1 MPTETIDTRTSR
13 RRRATFAVAALTV
26 LAAVIAALAL
36 GTEPTAADEHDPDP
50 IEATPLTGLSSFTD
64 DVAVQVRD
72 KPDRRHTEVVNLR
85 DASQIIMAEVTIQPG
100 AKFPWHTHP
109 GMAMVVIAD
118 GDPDLPFEYIY
129 DNCDTYAYQVGEA
142 FIDPGFDNVH
152 MARNPSDEVTTA
164 IVTFVGVT
172 EPDPVYGLTVPIDPD
187 DGAALDDKCGIER

>member
-26 LAAVIAALAL
+26 LAAVIAALTL
-36 GTEPTAADEHDPDP
+36 GTEPTAADEPD
-50 IEATPLTGLSSFTD
+50 IVATPLTGLSNFTD

-72 KPDRRHTEVVNLR
+72 KPDGRHTEVVNLR
-85 DASQIIMAEVTIQPG
+85 DASRTIVAEVTIQPG

-109 GMAMVVIAD
+109 GMAMVVIANGTTD
-118 GDPDLPFEYIY
+118 DEEPPFEYIY

-152 MARNPSDEVTTA
+152 MARNPSDQVTTA

-172 EPDPVYGLTVPIDPD
+172 EPHPEFGLTVPIDPD
-187 DGAALDDKCGIER
+187 EGAALDVKCGITR